1 MLHKDLKLRQ
11 VTELLER
18 IKQMEIP
25 SVPREGWLKTIR
37 MTL

>member
-1 MLHKDLKLRQ
+1 MLHKDLKFKQ

-25 SVPREGWLKTIR
+25 NVPKEGWLKTIR
-37 MTL
+37 TVL